1 MFIQRGGL
9 DYVKHQLMKGRWI
22 ENSSHSMID
31 VKIVVL
37 LLKILTTPLLPAV
50 DWVNESINI
59 IKTIFNT
66 LNVISR
72 NDFISGS

>member
-1 MFIQRGGL
+1 M
-9 DYVKHQLMKGRWI
+9 KHQLMKGRWI

-37 LLKILTTPLLPAV
+37 LLKILTTPLLPAL

-72 NDFISGS
+72 NDFISGG

>member
-1 MFIQRGGL
+1 
-9 DYVKHQLMKGRWI
+9 
-22 ENSSHSMID
+22 MID

-72 NDFISGS
+72 SDFTSGI

>member
-1 MFIQRGGL
+1 
-9 DYVKHQLMKGRWI
+9 
-22 ENSSHSMID
+22 MID

-37 LLKILTTPLLPAV
+37 LFKILTTPLLPAV

-59 IKTIFNT
+59 IKNIFNT

>member
-1 MFIQRGGL
+1 M
-9 DYVKHQLMKGRWI
+9 KHQLMKGRWI

-37 LLKILTTPLLPAV
+37 LFKILTTPLLPAV

-59 IKTIFNT
+59 IKNIFNT

>member
-1 MFIQRGGL
+1 M
-9 DYVKHQLMKGRWI
+9 KHQLMKGRWI

-72 NDFISGS
+72 SDFTSGI

>member
-1 MFIQRGGL
+1 
-9 DYVKHQLMKGRWI
+9 MKGRWI

-37 LLKILTTPLLPAV
+37 LFKILTTPLLPAV

-59 IKTIFNT
+59 IKNIFNT